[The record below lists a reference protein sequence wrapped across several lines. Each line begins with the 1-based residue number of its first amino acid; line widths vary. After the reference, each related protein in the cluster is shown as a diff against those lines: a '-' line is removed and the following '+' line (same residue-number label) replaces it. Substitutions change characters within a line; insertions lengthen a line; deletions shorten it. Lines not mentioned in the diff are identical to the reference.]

1 MHEAEANRTP
11 AVDMPVKRITL
22 LVGRRFATMSGVLN
36 HLDRIVPLTLAAEVE
51 LERSSPGADDADT
64 GA

>member
-1 MHEAEANRTP
+1 
-11 AVDMPVKRITL
+11 MPVKRITL